1 MLKFHKMHSLGNDF
15 VIIDSRYQTIPVDI
29 SGIEPLIADRNFG
42 VGCDQLILLDS
53 SDVADCKM
61 KIFNANGSQADAC
74 GNATRCVVEYTGQKN
89 VKIEV
94 PDRIVIAEKKE
105 DGKISVDMGHY
116 SLKAGDIPLSNEVT
130 APQVEIFNNT
140 GFAIN
145 VGNPH
150 FVMFTDSLD
159 LFPLEDVGPKIEN
172 HYYFPKQVNVS
183 VVQIIDNA
191 NVSIRTW
198 ERGCGETKAC
208 GTGACASAVVSH
220 MFKGLGHDVNVK
232 MAHGSVNIAIKENN
246 VIMTGDA
253 NSVFY
258 GFFDPMYFRAQMK

>member
-1 MLKFHKMHSLGNDF
+1 MHSLGNDF

-29 SGIEPLIADRNFG
+29 SGLEPLVADRNFG

-61 KIFNANGSQADAC
+61 KIFNANGSQASAC
-74 GNATRCVVEYTGQKN
+74 GNATRCVVEYIGKPS

-94 PDRIVIAEKKE
+94 PDRVISAEKKG
-105 DGKISVDMGHY
+105 DGKIRVDMGHY
-116 SLKAGDIPLSNEVT
+116 SLKSQDIPLSNELT
-130 APQVEIFNNT
+130 APQVEIFDHI

-150 FVMFTDSLD
+150 FIIFTGDVD
-159 LFPLEDVGPKIEN
+159 VFPLDDVGPRIEN
-172 HYYFPKQVNVS
+172 HYYFPKKVNVS
-183 VVQIIDNA
+183 VVEVVDNA
-191 NVSIRTW
+191 NIKIRTW

-220 MFKGLGHDVNVK
+220 IFKGLGHDIAVK
-232 MAHGSVNIAIKENN
+232 TTHGNLDIEVKESH